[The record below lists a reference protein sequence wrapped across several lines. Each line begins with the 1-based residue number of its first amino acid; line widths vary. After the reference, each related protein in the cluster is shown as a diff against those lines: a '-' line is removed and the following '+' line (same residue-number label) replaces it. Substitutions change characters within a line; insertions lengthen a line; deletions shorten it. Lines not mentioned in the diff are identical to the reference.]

1 MSVSRSDGP
10 EAMSPSSVEAEE
22 PAEPWARRATL
33 ERALRW
39 IGGIAMLLLVV
50 GSLAHW
56 LRPELETIG
65 HAFVERFGLFGMML
79 GAFLADGFHF
89 PVPPQFYMLM
99 AIVANSAPLPALSAI
114 TFGSLLGGTVGFFF
128 ARRLARFRL
137 VAKWLARS
145 SRIVQR
151 FGTNHG
157 YRLIVAASLTPIAYS
172 ALCYLA
178 GFYRLPKRLY
188 ALLALL
194 RVPKLVLYYY
204 LVQLGWG
211 FG

>member
-1 MSVSRSDGP
+1 
-10 EAMSPSSVEAEE
+10 
-22 PAEPWARRATL
+22 
-33 ERALRW
+33 
-39 IGGIAMLLLVV
+39 
-50 GSLAHW
+50 
-56 LRPELETIG
+56 
-65 HAFVERFGLFGMML
+65 
-79 GAFLADGFHF
+79 
-89 PVPPQFYMLM
+89 
-99 AIVANSAPLPALSAI
+99 LPALSAI

-145 SRIVQR
+145 SKIVQR
-151 FGTNHG
+151 FGSNHG

-194 RVPKLVLYYY
+194 RIPKLVLYYY